1 MRTGG
6 AYRGVL
12 AIHDARALIG
22 ASAASQLGDWLFN
35 AALLGYVYS
44 ATGSAGWVGAATI
57 CRLLPYVLLGPVGG
71 MIADRYDRRTVL
83 LVGDLLRCALM
94 LALAAVVATEGP
106 VELVIALTALA
117 SAAGT
122 AERPAAMA
130 MLPRMVG
137 ESRLAPANALL
148 HTVQDLGVV
157 VGPAIGAIL
166 LAVAPDAVAFLVN
179 GATFAASAAL
189 ISTMRRRAAPVGVR
203 RIESMRSELM
213 HGLHT
218 ARTTPFVVPL
228 FVVVAMAELTYG
240 AQTVQ
245 LVLYASSR
253 LDVGAAGYGYLLAVA
268 GLGGLLSATVNARLA
283 ASTKV
288 AGIVVVAGAVFCA
301 TQLAYAWTTELAIAL
316 LVTLLGG
323 AGFVAC
329 EVVAETALARVVRS
343 EVLGRVMGVFDALS
357 VAAMVLGAVLAPV
370 LIART
375 SLRTSFVVLG
385 IATVV
390 VTFGCLAGLRRLGE
404 LSRKRADVARLA
416 AGGHRAAPD
425 HGRSAANRAR
435 TARLGVTALPAPA
448 GSRRRRRARACPR
461 LLCGGRRKRAR
472 PSERRGGRPHRP
484 GWLVRGARPA
494 RQRSQECDR
503 HHRGAE
509 HDPAHRGRRAARRA
523 PVCPHGAVGDRSL
536 QQSAVDWGTGGR
548 TAHRCGG
555 RPGVGTD
562 VSVGGA
568 TVVVISAGYEGKRRA
583 HVRMAELGARLVIV
597 DEPGH
602 WSESLVSEG
611 VAAAWLAAPV
621 VGDADQDAQAV
632 LDALAVAG
640 VRPRRRAHV
649 LGGQRLRGCPGRRRT
664 GTAGQPAGGG

>member
-35 AALLGYVYS
+35 AALLGYVFS

-71 MIADRYDRRTVL
+71 MVADRYDRRTVL
-83 LVGDLLRCALM
+83 LVGDLLRCSLM
-94 LALAAVVATEGP
+94 LALAAVVATEGA

-189 ISTMRRRAAPVGVR
+189 ISTMRRRAAPVGAR
-203 RIESMRSELM
+203 RTESMRSELM

-218 ARTTPFVVPL
+218 ARTTPFVIPL

-245 LVLYASSR
+245 LVLYAASR
-253 LDVGAAGYGYLLAVA
+253 LDAGAAGYGYLLAIA

-288 AGIVVVAGAVFCA
+288 AGIVVVAGAAFCA

-323 AGFVAC
+323 AAFVAC

-357 VAAMVLGAVLAPV
+357 VAAMVLGAVLAPL

-390 VTFGCLAGLRRLGE
+390 VTFVCLAGLRRLGE
-404 LSRKRADVARLA
+404 LTRKRADLLASRLA
-416 AGGHRAAPD
+416 VIERLPITVGAP
-425 HGRSAANRAR
+425 RIVLEQLASASQ
-435 TARLGVTALPAPA
+435 LCPLPPGVDVVVEGAPA
-448 GSRRRRRARACPR
+448 HAFYAVVDGSVLVHRNGEDVAHIGPGDSF
-461 LLCGGRRKRAR
+461 GGRGLLDNAPRNATVTTEVQSTILRIEGDVLLDALQSA
-472 PSERRGGRPHRP
+472 PTVLS
-484 GWLVRGARPA
+484 AID
-494 RQRSQECDR
+494 RSNKAPFS
-503 HHRGAE
+503 G
-509 HDPAHRGRRAARRA
+509 A
-523 PVCPHGAVGDRSL
+523 PVVEQP
-536 QQSAVDWGTGGR
+536 
-548 TAHRCGG
+548 
-555 RPGVGTD
+555 
-562 VSVGGA
+562 A
-568 TVVVISAGYEGKRRA
+568 TVV
-583 HVRMAELGARLVIV
+583 
-597 DEPGH
+597 DDP
-602 WSESLVSEG
+602 
-611 VAAAWLAAPV
+611 AWE
-621 VGDADQDAQAV
+621 QA
-632 LDALAVAG
+632 
-640 VRPRRRAHV
+640 
-649 LGGQRLRGCPGRRRT
+649 
-664 GTAGQPAGGG
+664 

>member
-1 MRTGG
+1 MGIG
-6 AYRGVL
+6 AAYRGVL
-12 AIHDARALIG
+12 AIRDARALIG

-83 LVGDLLRCALM
+83 LVGDLLRCSLM
-94 LALAAVVATEGP
+94 LAVAAVVATEGP

-189 ISTMRRRAAPVGVR
+189 ISTMRRREAPVGMR
-203 RIESMRSELM
+203 RTESMRSELM

-218 ARTTPFVVPL
+218 ARTTSFVVPL
-228 FVVVAMAELTYG
+228 FVIVAMAELTYG

-245 LVLYASSR
+245 LVLYAASR
-253 LDVGAAGYGYLLAVA
+253 LDAGAAGYGYLLAVA

-329 EVVAETALARVVRS
+329 EVVAETALTRVVRS

-390 VTFGCLAGLRRLGE
+390 VTFVCLAGLRRLGE
-404 LSRKRADVARLA
+404 LSRKRADLLASRLA
-416 AGGHRAAPD
+416 VIERLPITVGAP
-425 HGRSAANRAR
+425 RIVLEQLASASQICP
-435 TARLGVTALPAPA
+435 LPPGVDIIVEHAPA
-448 GSRRRRRARACPR
+448 HAFYAVVDGGVLVHRNGEEVTRIGPGGSFGERGLLDNAPR
-461 LLCGGRRKRAR
+461 NATVTTEVQSTIMRLEGDVLLDALQ
-472 PSERRGGRPHRP
+472 S
-484 GWLVRGARPA
+484 
-494 RQRSQECDR
+494 
-503 HHRGAE
+503 
-509 HDPAHRGRRAARRA
+509 A
-523 PVCPHGAVGDRSL
+523 PTVLSAIDRSNGP
-536 QQSAVDWGTGGR
+536 W
-548 TAHRCGG
+548 
-555 RPGVGTD
+555 
-562 VSVGGA
+562 
-568 TVVVISAGYEGKRRA
+568 AG
-583 HVRMAELGARLVIV
+583 
-597 DEPGH
+597 
-602 WSESLVSEG
+602 
-611 VAAAWLAAPV
+611 APV
-621 VGDADQDAQAV
+621 VE
-632 LDALAVAG
+632 
-640 VRPRRRAHV
+640 
-649 LGGQRLRGCPGRRRT
+649 
-664 GTAGQPAGGG
+664 QPAAVVDDPAWAQT

>member
-1 MRTGG
+1 VGTRA

-12 AIHDARALIG
+12 AIHDARALIA

-83 LVGDLLRCALM
+83 LVGDLLRCSLM
-94 LALAAVVATEGP
+94 LAVAAAVASDGP

-189 ISTMRRRAAPVGVR
+189 ISTMRRRAAPAATR
-203 RIESMRSELM
+203 QIESMRSELV
-213 HGLHT
+213 HGLRT
-218 ARTTPFVVPL
+218 ARTTSFVVPL
-228 FVVVAMAELTYG
+228 FAVVAMAELTYG

-245 LVLYASSR
+245 LVLYAANR
-253 LDVGAAGYGYLLAVA
+253 LDAGAAGYGYLLAVA
-268 GLGGLLSATVNARLA
+268 GLGGLLSATVNGRLA

-288 AGIVVVAGAVFCA
+288 ASIVVVAGAAFCA

-316 LVTLLGG
+316 LVTLVGG

-329 EVVAETALARVVRS
+329 EVVAETALARVVRA
-343 EVLGRVMGVFDALS
+343 EVLGRVMGLFEALS

-370 LIART
+370 LVAQT
-375 SLRTSFVVLG
+375 SLRTSFLILG

-390 VTFGCLAGLRRLGE
+390 VTFVCLAGLRRLGE
-404 LSRKRADVARLA
+404 LSRKRAELLASRLAVIERLPITLGAPRIVLEQLASASQLCPLPPGVDVVVEGAPAHAFYAVVDGGVLVHRGGEEVARIGP
-416 AGGHRAAPD
+416 GG
-425 HGRSAANRAR
+425 SF
-435 TARLGVTALPAPA
+435 
-448 GSRRRRRARACPR
+448 
-461 LLCGGRRKRAR
+461 GGR
-472 PSERRGGRPHRP
+472 G
-484 GWLVRGARPA
+484 LL
-494 RQRSQECDR
+494 DN
-503 HHRGAE
+503 
-509 HDPAHRGRRAARRA
+509 A
-523 PVCPHGAVGDRSL
+523 PRN
-536 QQSAVDWGTGGR
+536 
-548 TAHRCGG
+548 
-555 RPGVGTD
+555 
-562 VSVGGA
+562 A
-568 TVVVISAGYEGKRRA
+568 TVTTGEQSTVLRIEGD
-583 HVRMAELGARLVIV
+583 VL
-597 DEPGH
+597 
-602 WSESLVSEG
+602 
-611 VAAAWLAAPV
+611 
-621 VGDADQDAQAV
+621 
-632 LDALAVAG
+632 LDALQSAPTVLSAID
-640 VRPRRRAHV
+640 RSNKAPRAEAPV
-649 LGGQRLRGCPGRRRT
+649 
-664 GTAGQPAGGG
+664 AGQPTTVVDDPAWEPS

>member
-12 AIHDARALIG
+12 AVHDARALIG

-83 LVGDLLRCALM
+83 LVGDLLRCSLM
-94 LALAAVVATEGP
+94 LALAAVVATESP

-166 LAVAPDAVAFLVN
+166 LAVGPHAVAFLVN

-189 ISTMRRRAAPVGVR
+189 ISTMQRRAAPVGTR
-203 RIESMRSELM
+203 EIESMRSELM

-218 ARTTPFVVPL
+218 ARTTSFVLPL
-228 FVVVAMAELTYG
+228 FAVVAMAELTYG

-245 LVLYASSR
+245 LVLYASNR

-343 EVLGRVMGVFDALS
+343 EVLGRVMGVFEALS

-370 LIART
+370 LVART
-375 SLRTSFVVLG
+375 SLRASFVVLG

-390 VTFGCLAGLRRLGE
+390 VTVACLAGLRRLGE
-404 LSRKRADVARLA
+404 LSRKRAELLASRLAVIERLPITVGAPRIVLEQLASASQLCPLPPGVDVVVEGAPAHAFYAVVDGGVLVHRNDEEVARIGP
-416 AGGHRAAPD
+416 GG
-425 HGRSAANRAR
+425 SF
-435 TARLGVTALPAPA
+435 
-448 GSRRRRRARACPR
+448 
-461 LLCGGRRKRAR
+461 GGR
-472 PSERRGGRPHRP
+472 G
-484 GWLVRGARPA
+484 LL
-494 RQRSQECDR
+494 DN
-503 HHRGAE
+503 
-509 HDPAHRGRRAARRA
+509 A
-523 PVCPHGAVGDRSL
+523 PRNATVTTEVQSTILRIEGDVLLDALQSAPTVLSAIDRSNK
-536 QQSAVDWGTGGR
+536 APWTG
-548 TAHRCGG
+548 
-555 RPGVGTD
+555 
-562 VSVGGA
+562 
-568 TVVVISAGYEGKRRA
+568 
-583 HVRMAELGARLVIV
+583 
-597 DEPGH
+597 
-602 WSESLVSEG
+602 
-611 VAAAWLAAPV
+611 APV
-621 VGDADQDAQAV
+621 VEQPTAV
-632 LDALAVAG
+632 VDDPAWE
-640 VRPRRRAHV
+640 RA
-649 LGGQRLRGCPGRRRT
+649 
-664 GTAGQPAGGG
+664 